1 MRKSLRPRFKSSLLS
16 SARIL
21 AQRSAVP
28 AISSRPTSS
37 SSLKRKHVTRED
49 KERMLRIG
57 KKMRKGPFNAVMDP
71 TELGSGSALLELS
84 EAAKKSG
91 EYDVWAEGDD
101 EAEDEDEDIAPKK
114 AAPKVSLP
122 IPTAR
127 VVYLMCVRVSE
138 TRRASPSKTHCLSGS
153 VITARRDLI

>member
-1 MRKSLRPRFKSSLLS
+1 
-16 SARIL
+16 
-21 AQRSAVP
+21 
-28 AISSRPTSS
+28 
-37 SSLKRKHVTRED
+37 
-49 KERMLRIG
+49 MLRIG

-101 EAEDEDEDIAPKK
+101 EAEDEDEDIVPKK

-122 IPTAR
+122 IPAAR
-127 VVYLMCVRVSE
+127 VVYFNVC
-138 TRRASPSKTHCLSGS
+138 PCLRNPTCLTLENTLS
-153 VITARRDLI
+153 